1 MKKGDI
7 LRAAW
12 DLELPTP
19 EKIVLLCLVQHYNP
33 DTGQCNPS
41 YDRLAKMTG
50 LCRRTISKAFRGLR
64 DKGLIGTVKTKL
76 TLQCSLSFYVHE
88 VHGKHARDAQHEAE
102 MPSRDQLDMHE
113 WNRRLREIEDAE
125 KLEGID

>member
-1 MKKGDI
+1 
-7 LRAAW
+7 
-12 DLELPTP
+12 
-19 EKIVLLCLVQHYNP
+19 
-33 DTGQCNPS
+33 
-41 YDRLAKMTG
+41 
-50 LCRRTISKAFRGLR
+50 
-64 DKGLIGTVKTKL
+64 
-76 TLQCSLSFYVHE
+76 VHE

>member
-1 MKKGDI
+1 
-7 LRAAW
+7 
-12 DLELPTP
+12 
-19 EKIVLLCLVQHYNP
+19 
-33 DTGQCNPS
+33 
-41 YDRLAKMTG
+41 MTG
-50 LCRRTISKAFRGLR
+50 LCRRTVSKAFRGLR